1 MRSCKMN
8 EIIKIFEIDFVSFV
22 TGLIIILAAVAAFLK
37 VTEPIITRIQ
47 QSVIRKKELGDQAAT
62 ILKHTRMIDD
72 IVKCLQELEDLS
84 NHKDEEIASRLDKL
98 TEMHISSEID
108 HLRWEIINFASALAN
123 GKKCSKEQFDQIIGQ
138 HTKYKKLLEKNNLE
152 NGQVTQSMNYILDQ
166 YQNRLQNGFN

>member
-1 MRSCKMN
+1 MAVPVNLHLGVWFNEADSTLDTFQFLRKGMRSCKMN
-8 EIIKIFEIDFVSFV
+8 EIIKIFKVNFVSFV

-98 TEMHISSEID
+98 IEMHIFSEID
-108 HLRWEIINFASALAN
+108 HLR
-123 GKKCSKEQFDQIIGQ
+123 
-138 HTKYKKLLEKNNLE
+138 
-152 NGQVTQSMNYILDQ
+152 
-166 YQNRLQNGFN
+166 

>member
-1 MRSCKMN
+1 MN
-8 EIIKIFEIDFVSFV
+8 EIIKIFKVNFVSFV

-98 TEMHISSEID
+98 IEMHIFSEID
-108 HLRWEIINFASALAN
+108 HLR
-123 GKKCSKEQFDQIIGQ
+123 
-138 HTKYKKLLEKNNLE
+138 
-152 NGQVTQSMNYILDQ
+152 
-166 YQNRLQNGFN
+166 